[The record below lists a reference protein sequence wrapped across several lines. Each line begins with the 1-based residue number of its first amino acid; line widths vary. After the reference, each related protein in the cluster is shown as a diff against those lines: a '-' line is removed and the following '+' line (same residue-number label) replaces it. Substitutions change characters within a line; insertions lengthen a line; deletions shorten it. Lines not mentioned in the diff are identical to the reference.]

1 MLGHDNET
9 IGPDNFMSAAQRY
22 QIMPV
27 IDRWVI
33 ERAVEML
40 KPHAAVLQKHSL
52 VFTINFSGQSLQ
64 QDLEF
69 TDFVEKVIG
78 NSGIAPSCFC
88 FELTESTAIGQLTR
102 AESLMRR
109 LRKLG
114 CNIAL
119 DDFGTGLSSLAYL
132 RSLPIGMLKID
143 GSFVR
148 DVLADPRAD
157 SMVQAIAQLARSMGL
172 VTVAEYVETD
182 EIRSRIAA
190 LGVDYGQGFSI
201 AQPMPLVD
209 ILAEL
214 PLYLAASDSTELHA
228 AAFEEGPV
236 HPTAALG

>member
-1 MLGHDNET
+1 MIRTDGET
-9 IGPDNFMSAAQRY
+9 VGPDNFLSAAQRY
-22 QIMPV
+22 QLMPE

-33 ERAVEML
+33 ERAVSL
-40 KPHAAVLQKHSL
+40 LRPHAELLQKHSL
-52 VFTINFSGQSLQ
+52 VFTVNFSGQSLQ
-64 QDLEF
+64 QDVDF
-69 TDFVEKVIG
+69 TDFVEAQIG
-78 NSGIAPSCFC
+78 QSGIAPSCFC
-88 FELTESTAIGQLTR
+88 FELTESTAIGQLAR
-102 AESLMRR
+102 AEALMRR

-182 EIRSRIAA
+182 EIRARIAA

-201 AQPMPLVD
+201 AQPLPLTD

-214 PLYLAASDSTELHA
+214 PLYLAAAEPTGRHVEA
-228 AAFEEGPV
+228 APDIK
-236 HPTAALG
+236 AALA